1 MTTCKHSRCLTCQR
15 QEEERQ
21 RAMVAD
27 AVNGL
32 AALLGVALVCAV
44 AWLLK

>member
-1 MTTCKHSRCLTCQR
+1 MHQDCLTCRR
-15 QEEERQ
+15 QADERQ

-44 AWLLK
+44 AWLLH